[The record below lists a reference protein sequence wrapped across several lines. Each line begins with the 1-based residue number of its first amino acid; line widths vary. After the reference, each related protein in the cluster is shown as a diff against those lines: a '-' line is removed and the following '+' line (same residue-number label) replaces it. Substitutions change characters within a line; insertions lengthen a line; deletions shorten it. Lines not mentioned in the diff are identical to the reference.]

1 MGSNPLPE
9 SGVINGDDKSS
20 QVRQLFFTNSF
31 MFNLKGIV
39 KRSSSCVDRILV
51 DVVAG
56 TCTVVYNNGTVY
68 DYTNVSR
75 RALFSLLNNESVSL
89 GFFINTHL
97 LYAYSKCAQY
107 GECKQWI
114 IAGAN

>member
-1 MGSNPLPE
+1 
-9 SGVINGDDKSS
+9 
-20 QVRQLFFTNSF
+20 

-51 DVVAG
+51 DVINA
-56 TCTVVYNNGTVY
+56 TCTVVYKNGSVY

-97 LYAYSKCAQY
+97 LYINSKCAQY
-107 GECKQWI
+107 GDCKQWVSF
-114 IAGAN
+114 ATR

>member
-1 MGSNPLPE
+1 MDATICSLLIH
-9 SGVINGDDKSS
+9 S
-20 QVRQLFFTNSF
+20 

-39 KRSSSCVDRILV
+39 KRSSTCVDRILV

-56 TCTVVYNNGTVY
+56 TCTVVYTHGGVY

-75 RALFSLLNNESVSL
+75 RALFSLLNNENVSL

-97 LYAYSKCAQY
+97 LYINSKCAQY
-107 GECKQWI
+107 GECKQWK
-114 IAGAN
+114 IAGA

>member
-1 MGSNPLPE
+1 
-9 SGVINGDDKSS
+9 
-20 QVRQLFFTNSF
+20 

-39 KRSSSCVDRILV
+39 KRSSACVDRILV

-56 TCTVVYNNGTVY
+56 TCTVVYKNGSVY

-75 RALFSLLNNESVSL
+75 RALFNVLNNDSVSL

-97 LYAYSKCAQY
+97 LCIDSKCAKY
-107 GECKQWI
+107 GDARKWMTH
-114 IAGAN
+114 AV

>member
-1 MGSNPLPE
+1 
-9 SGVINGDDKSS
+9 
-20 QVRQLFFTNSF
+20 

-39 KRSSSCVDRILV
+39 KRSSACVDRILV

-56 TCTVVYNNGTVY
+56 TCTVVYKNGSVY

-75 RALFSLLNNESVSL
+75 RALFNVLNNDTVSL

-97 LYAYSKCAQY
+97 LYVGSKCAQY
-107 GECKQWI
+107 GDARKWI
-114 IAGAN
+114 VCGANWVLDSLY